1 MIEEIL
7 DIITEQL
14 PDNLVMSFLDSYAK
28 IYAHNPDELG
38 SYSWA
43 ATDSPEAIAKLLK
56 ENPELRPPEFKQK

>member
-14 PDNLVMSFLDSYAK
+14 PDNLAMSFLDSYAK
-28 IYAHNPDELG
+28 AYAHNPDELG
-38 SYSWA
+38 KWA
-43 ATDSPEAIAKLLK
+43 WAVTDTPESIARLLK